1 MKLLNSKK
9 TRAYLLLAPLIL
21 FVVVFFLWPLLVMM
35 KQSISDDAVSSV
47 LKETASVIHEW
58 DEKSPPTAAMQQ
70 AFIKDIQTEQDPQ
83 AIGNMIR
90 KLNSEQAGFRTLLT
104 KTSTKINGTPTVT
117 DLVSIDERWS
127 DPKYWLAI
135 NKLLS
140 PVTDRYLLAAVDMNR
155 DMQGNVQKMPE
166 SQSANLDIMLRT
178 FWIAAM
184 VTLICVL
191 IGYPYAILLAS
202 SSGWVKNVLFMAV
215 LLPLWTSLLV
225 RTAAWFILLQDQG
238 LINDALQGLVIINE
252 PLHLIF
258 NRVGVVISMTHVLLP
273 FMVLPIYS
281 VLKTIPGNLMPAASS
296 LGAAPWKAFL
306 KVLLPLSFRGIL
318 SGMLLVFMTSIG
330 YYITPA
336 LIGGAGD
343 QMISSIIAYYATGAA
358 NWGMAGALGVILLVV
373 CLVLFTVYERITTDN
388 TRSA

>member
-202 SSGWVKNVLFMAV
+202 SNGWVKNVLFMAV

-238 LINDALQGLVIINE
+238 LINDALQGLGIINE

-373 CLVLFTVYERITTDN
+373 CLVVFTVYERITTDN

>member
-1 MKLLNSKK
+1 
-9 TRAYLLLAPLIL
+9 
-21 FVVVFFLWPLLVMM
+21 MM

-47 LKETASVIHEW
+47 LKQTASVIHEW

-117 DLVSIDERWS
+117 DLVSIDARWS

-155 DMQGNVQKMPE
+155 DLQGNVQKMPA

-184 VTLICVL
+184 VTIICVL
-191 IGYPYAILLAS
+191 IGYPYA
-202 SSGWVKNVLFMAV
+202 V
-215 LLPLWTSLLV
+215 
-225 RTAAWFILLQDQG
+225 
-238 LINDALQGLVIINE
+238 
-252 PLHLIF
+252 
-258 NRVGVVISMTHVLLP
+258 
-273 FMVLPIYS
+273 
-281 VLKTIPGNLMPAASS
+281 
-296 LGAAPWKAFL
+296 
-306 KVLLPLSFRGIL
+306 
-318 SGMLLVFMTSIG
+318 
-330 YYITPA
+330 
-336 LIGGAGD
+336 
-343 QMISSIIAYYATGAA
+343 
-358 NWGMAGALGVILLVV
+358 
-373 CLVLFTVYERITTDN
+373 
-388 TRSA
+388 

>member
-9 TRAYLLLAPLIL
+9 TRAYMLLTPLVL

-104 KTSTKINGTPTVT
+104 KTSSKINGTPTVT
-117 DLVSIDERWS
+117 DLVSIDSRWS
-127 DPKYWLAI
+127 DPKYWQAI

-155 DMQGNVQKMPE
+155 DLKGDIQKMPA

-178 FWIAAM
+178 FWIAAL

-202 SSGWVKNVLFMAV
+202 SEGWVKNVLFMAV

-238 LINDALQGLVIINE
+238 LINDALKAIGLIDQ

-306 KVLLPLSFRGIL
+306 RVLLPLSFRGIL

>member
-140 PVTDRYLLAAVDMNR
+140 PVTDRYLLAAVGMNR

-202 SSGWVKNVLFMAV
+202 SNGWVKNVLFMAV

-238 LINDALQGLVIINE
+238 LINDALQGLGIINE